1 MDEIEVPKYFI
12 CPISLQIMKD
22 PVTTIT
28 GITYDRDSIEH
39 WLFTNK
45 STTCPITRQP
55 LPKHSD
61 LTPNHTL
68 LRLIQFW
75 CTQNCIHRVPTPKPP
90 LNKLQVLKLLK
101 DIKDPNLQ
109 LKTIKELKLLATRNE
124 RNNINKCLLLQAGV
138 PKAMILFMLT
148 CFRKS
153 QFDKA
158 LEEALSLLQ
167 LVDVPEE
174 EIKFLLAEKNDQILD
189 SLTRVLGSDEM
200 ENSIAVKSHALMLLN
215 TFMQEASSSV
225 MESGTNQQDTK
236 AAFHAMLIACHWG
249 RNRIMMVE
257 SGAVFE
263 LIEIELLT
271 PEKRTTEL
279 TMEILF
285 RLCSCAE
292 VSLLC

>member
-1 MDEIEVPKYFI
+1 M
-12 CPISLQIMKD
+12 
-22 PVTTIT
+22 
-28 GITYDRDSIEH
+28 
-39 WLFTNK
+39 
-45 STTCPITRQP
+45 
-55 LPKHSD
+55 
-61 LTPNHTL
+61 
-68 LRLIQFW
+68 
-75 CTQNCIHRVPTPKPP
+75 
-90 LNKLQVLKLLK
+90 
-101 DIKDPNLQ
+101 Q

-174 EIKFLLAEKNDQILD
+174 EIKLLLAEKNDQILD

-225 MESGTNQQDTK
+225 MESVNAQ
-236 AAFHAMLIACHWG
+236 C
-249 RNRIMMVE
+249 
-257 SGAVFE
+257 
-263 LIEIELLT
+263 
-271 PEKRTTEL
+271 
-279 TMEILF
+279 
-285 RLCSCAE
+285 
-292 VSLLC
+292 